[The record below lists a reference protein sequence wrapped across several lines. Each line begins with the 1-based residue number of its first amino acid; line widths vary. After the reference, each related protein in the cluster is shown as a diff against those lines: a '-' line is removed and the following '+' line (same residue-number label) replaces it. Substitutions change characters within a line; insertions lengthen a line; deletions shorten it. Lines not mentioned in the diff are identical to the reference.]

1 MIKLLFFKV
10 LCCKMLPL
18 LFVFCYLC
26 QKTGALFQTVTDIV
40 ESSNQSITAPC
51 NWECVVVESADFV
64 PEMKVLV
71 GNYRIVSLH
80 LTLRKYVDNSC
91 LNQMAVL
98 SSSRLAK
105 SWIWSTVSTHVKNVF
120 YQPGSD
126 GSSGIL
132 FSKSVE
138 GQIEGKVACTF
149 NLSRDQPTQ
158 QLYSSLNDLI
168 AKVLMEEVGESKE
181 VWQFE
186 AALCYKEREQT
197 GLYVCLTFNNKTK
210 DTTGTPPPKKTF
222 ELPVRARSGCIILIL
237 VFSILFFPAVV
248 CFFSPT
254 YVSGIQNQA
263 VELELIVLDG
273 PSHTS
278 IRGCISNIV
287 SIVSSKL
294 SIGKFFLILIISW
307 IVILGLLL
315 VLHLLSV
322 YPDLDMHAKEFTVV
336 TVVLLLMLSSL
347 WCIRGVFRVFLPRL
361 SFLESCFV
369 CDYVEEEETDHQAL
383 GLEEEI
389 RQHLQIQP
397 MIMKKC
403 GELFCVFLEE
413 CWRICCTLQ
422 LECKWRAIRAI
433 GLFLSMVIA
442 IVVSLIVC
450 LVLYLVLVFYSC
462 PMSSIFDFYAQLFIA
477 NSDGR
482 CMSSTRIFL
491 LSFFLVFPGGIAV
504 GLLLLMSASIF
515 IKASTIILSIE
526 NIASFTLIVLCI
538 SYCSRCYNSFTS
550 KYDDL
555 AAKLYSRF
563 KKRVQENNQP
573 AQVYLKHNNKK
584 AIPKD
589 LFDALRQENMPLGGN
604 ICKLLLRI
612 FIICAFFSLVYKIV
626 TGTPGVPERIMTT
639 FLVVVSPMIVEIVM
653 LKKSDEM
660 EELKQEEMNEK
671 IQLKVDEYIEAIP
684 PNQQR
689 LHDTRE
695 RGRSAIDSRIGIRNG
710 TVEAPTTALPSAHDS
725 GNARSV
731 QIVTSL

>member
-1 MIKLLFFKV
+1 MFPF
-10 LCCKMLPL
+10 

-26 QKTGALFQTVTDIV
+26 QTTGALFQTVTDIV
-40 ESSNQSITAPC
+40 ESSNQSITARC
-51 NWECVVVESADFV
+51 NWECVVVQSADFV
-64 PEMKVLV
+64 PEMKVLI

-80 LTLRKYVDNSC
+80 LTLRKQVDDSC
-91 LNQMAVL
+91 LNQMPVL

-105 SWIWSTVSTHVKNVF
+105 SWIWSTVSTQVKNLF
-120 YQPGSD
+120 YRPRSD

-138 GQIEGKVACTF
+138 GQIEGRVACTL

-158 QLYSSLNDLI
+158 QPYSSLNDLI
-168 AKVLMEEVGESKE
+168 AKVLMEVVGDSKE

-197 GLYVCLTFNNKTK
+197 GLYVCLTINNKTK

-222 ELPVRARSGCIILIL
+222 EWPVRARSGFIILIL
-237 VFSILFFPAVV
+237 IFSILFFPAVG

-294 SIGKFFLILIISW
+294 SIGKFFFILIISW

-315 VLHLLSV
+315 VLHLLSE
-322 YPDLDMHAKEFTVV
+322 YPDLDMHAKEFTLV

-347 WCIRGVFRVFLPRL
+347 GCIRGVFRIFLPRL
-361 SFLESCFV
+361 SSLESCFI
-369 CDYVEEEETDHQAL
+369 CDYVKEEETYHQAV

-389 RQHLQIQP
+389 REHLQIQP
-397 MIMKKC
+397 MIITKC
-403 GELFCVFLEE
+403 GEFFCVFLKEW
-413 CWRICCTLQ
+413 WRICCTLQ
-422 LECKWRAIRAI
+422 LECKWKAIRAV
-433 GLFLSMVIA
+433 GLVLSMVIA
-442 IVVSLIVC
+442 TIVSLIGC

-482 CMSSTRIFL
+482 CMLSARIFL
-491 LSFFLVFPGGIAV
+491 VSFFLIFPGGIAV
-504 GLLLLMSASIF
+504 GILLLMSASVF

-555 AAKLYSRF
+555 AAKLYSLF
-563 KKRVQENNQP
+563 KKRVQENNQL
-573 AQVYLKHNNKK
+573 AQAYLKHNNKK

-589 LFDALRQENMPLGGN
+589 LFDALCQENVPLGGN
-604 ICKLLLRI
+604 ICKLSLRI
-612 FIICAFFSLVYKIV
+612 FIICAVFSLVYKIV
-626 TGTPGVPERIMTT
+626 TGTPGVPELRIMTT
-639 FLVVVSPMIVEIVM
+639 FLVVVSPMIVEIVV

-660 EELKQEEMNEK
+660 EELKQEDMDET
-671 IQLKVDEYIEAIP
+671 IQLNVDKYIEAIL

-695 RGRSAIDSRIGIRNG
+695 EGRSAVDSHIGIRNG
-710 TVEAPTTALPSAHDS
+710 TVETPTTALSSAHDS

-731 QIVTSL
+731 EIVTSL